1 MASRRPSGPFDQ
13 LAEYFADHPRA
24 LLALQIVP
32 PLVFVFFFV
41 FVPLAS
47 IFAWSF
53 WTVENNRLVP
63 GFSTSA
69 YEELLGIG
77 GLPTCRLDS
86 LLKTL
91 QIALTETTIP
101 RATVL
106 ALASSVGTNVCGDRY
121 QLLARPSLG
130 HL

>member
-24 LLALQIVP
+24 LLSLQIVP

-47 IFAWSF
+47 LFAWSF
-53 WTVENNRLVP
+53 WTVENNHLVP

-69 YEELLGIG
+69 YEAFRGSGGRPARRAAILVRAHRVPRQRPALARVD
-77 GLPTCRLDS
+77 GLP
-86 LLKTL
+86 
-91 QIALTETTIP
+91 A
-101 RATVL
+101 
-106 ALASSVGTNVCGDRY
+106 
-121 QLLARPSLG
+121 
-130 HL
+130 

>member
-24 LLALQIVP
+24 LLSLQIVP

-53 WTVENNRLVP
+53 WTVESNRLVP
-63 GFSTSA
+63 ACSTTA
-69 YEELLGIG
+69 YEEFVVIG
-77 GLPTCRLDS
+77 GLPTWRPDIC
-86 LLKTL
+86 LKTIG
-91 QIALTETTIP
+91 IAVTHT
-101 RATVL
+101 AV
-106 ALASSVGTNVCGDRY
+106 ALV
-121 QLLARPSLG
+121 Q
-130 HL
+130 

>member
-24 LLALQIVP
+24 LLSLQIVP

-47 IFAWSF
+47 LFAWSF

-69 YEELLGIG
+69 YQKFLLLGGFPIW
-77 GLPTCRLDS
+77 RLDIF
-86 LLKTL
+86 LHTL
-91 QIALTETTIP
+91 RIDVTLT
-101 RATVL
+101 ATAL
-106 ALASSVGTNVCGDRY
+106 ALQLAIANIVGFK
-121 QLLARPSLG
+121 LLA
-130 HL
+130 

>member
-24 LLALQIVP
+24 LLSLQIVP
-32 PLVFVFFFV
+32 PPVFVFFSV

-63 GFSTSA
+63 AFSTSA
-69 YEELLGIG
+69 SQGCLGTG
-77 GLPTCRLDS
+77 GGPTCRRAIF
-86 LLKTL
+86 LKTL
-91 QIALTETTIP
+91 RIAVTRP
-101 RATVL
+101 AS
-106 ALASSVGTNVCGDRY
+106 ALR
-121 QLLARPSLG
+121 
-130 HL
+130 

>member
-24 LLALQIVP
+24 LLSLQIVP
-32 PLVFVFFFV
+32 PLVFVSFFV

-53 WTVENNRLVP
+53 WTVENNRLLP

-69 YEELLGIG
+69 YEDFLGIG
-77 GLPTCRLDS
+77 RLPTWRPDIFLKSLRVAVTQRAARLV
-86 LLKTL
+86 LRFP
-91 QIALTETTIP
+91 IP
-101 RATVL
+101 
-106 ALASSVGTNVCGDRY
+106 
-121 QLLARPSLG
+121 
-130 HL
+130 

>member
-13 LAEYFADHPRA
+13 LAEYFADRPRA
-24 LLALQIVP
+24 LLSLQIVP

-69 YEELLGIG
+69 YQAFLGIG
-77 GLPTCRLDS
+77 GFPAWRLDIF
-86 LLKTL
+86 LATL
-91 QIALTETTIP
+91 RIAVTQTAIALVHGLAIAYFIGFKL
-101 RATVL
+101 RRSMYAL
-106 ALASSVGTNVCGDRY
+106 AL
-121 QLLARPSLG
+121 
-130 HL
+130 

>member
-24 LLALQIVP
+24 LLSLQIVP

-77 GLPTCRLDS
+77 GLPTWRLDIF
-86 LLKTL
+86 LKTL
-91 QIALTETTIP
+91 RIAVTQTAVALVP
-101 RATVL
+101 GL
-106 ALASSVGTNVCGDRY
+106 ALAYFAGRRERGSASAPPLR
-121 QLLARPSLG
+121 
-130 HL
+130 

>member
-24 LLALQIVP
+24 LLSLQIVP

-53 WTVENNRLVP
+53 WTVDRTPVFRVLGPRRSPFHV
-63 GFSTSA
+63 SA
-69 YEELLGIG
+69 VHDF
-77 GLPTCRLDS
+77 PD
-86 LLKTL
+86 
-91 QIALTETTIP
+91 
-101 RATVL
+101 
-106 ALASSVGTNVCGDRY
+106 
-121 QLLARPSLG
+121 LARDEPYRPDRLG
-130 HL
+130 CQRGPRGSAP

>member
-24 LLALQIVP
+24 LLSLQIVP

-53 WTVENNRLVP
+53 WTVENNRLVR

-69 YEELLGIG
+69 YEESLGIG
-77 GLPTCRLDS
+77 GLTTWRLDIFLES
-86 LLKTL
+86 LRLTVTQCL
-91 QIALTETTIP
+91 MAL
-101 RATVL
+101 VF
-106 ALASSVGTNVCGDRY
+106 
-121 QLLARPSLG
+121 
-130 HL
+130 

>member
-24 LLALQIVP
+24 LLSLQIVP

-63 GFSTSA
+63 SFSTSA
-69 YEELLGIG
+69 YEEFLGIG
-77 GLPTCRLDS
+77 GLPTWRLDFF
-86 LLKTL
+86 LKTL
-91 QIALTETTIP
+91 RNAVP
-101 RATVL
+101 RTAV
-106 ALASSVGTNVCGDRY
+106 A
-121 QLLARPSLG
+121 PHLG
-130 HL
+130 LGIRS

>member
-24 LLALQIVP
+24 LLSLQIVP

-53 WTVENNRLVP
+53 WTVEYNRLVP
-63 GFSTSA
+63 GLSPRS
-69 YEELLGIG
+69 YQELLGLG
-77 GLPTCRLDS
+77 GFTTRRPDIS
-86 LLKTL
+86 LKTL
-91 QIALTETTIP
+91 RIAVPQTAIAL
-101 RATVL
+101 VL
-106 ALASSVGTNVCGDRY
+106 GLPLAY
-121 QLLARPSLG
+121 
-130 HL
+130 

>member
-24 LLALQIVP
+24 LLSLQIVP

-63 GFSTSA
+63 GFSTGA
-69 YEELLGIG
+69 YQEFLAIG
-77 GLPTCRLDS
+77 GFRTWGLDVFLTPARS
-86 LLKTL
+86 AVT
-91 QIALTETTIP
+91 QISNAL
-101 RATVL
+101 
-106 ALASSVGTNVCGDRY
+106 
-121 QLLARPSLG
+121 SLG
-130 HL
+130 